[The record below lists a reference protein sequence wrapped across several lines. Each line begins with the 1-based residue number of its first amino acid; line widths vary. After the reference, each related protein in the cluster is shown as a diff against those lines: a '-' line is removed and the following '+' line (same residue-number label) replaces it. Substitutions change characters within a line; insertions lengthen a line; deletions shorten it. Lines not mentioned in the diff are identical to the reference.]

1 MLCAMT
7 MSGERRLLRH
17 ALATIAYRGGKAVRN
32 APATFAASKTGEP
45 SRSAVELL
53 AHIGDLF
60 DWALSM
66 AKGAEVWHTA
76 KPLPWDEEVA
86 RFHATLARFDAYLAS
101 DEELHAPAERLLQG
115 PVADALTHVGQIAM
129 MRRMAGS
136 PITGENY
143 FVADIETG
151 RVGPDQAPP
160 RRTF

>member
-1 MLCAMT
+1 MDGRRAM
-7 MSGERRLLRH
+7 LRH
-17 ALATIAYRGGKAVRN
+17 ALATIAYRGGKAVRG
-32 APATFAASKTGEP
+32 APPTFAAAKTGEP
-45 SRSAVELL
+45 SRSAVEIL
-53 AHIGDLF
+53 AHLGDLF

-76 KPLPWDEEVA
+76 KPLPWDEEVL
-86 RFHATLARFDAYLAS
+86 RFHASLERFDDFLAS
-101 DEELHAPAERLLQG
+101 DAELRAPAERLFQG